1 MKNEMI
7 ISKML
12 TYMKKVS
19 IYTRDMTYKDFI
31 ENEMVLEACVFNL
44 SQL

>member
-12 TYMKKVS
+12 TYTKKIS
-19 IYTRDMTYKDFI
+19 TYTRDMTYKDFI
-31 ENEMVLEACVFNL
+31 ENEMVLEECVFNL